1 MTMEFRNLT
10 PLHAMAFNAV
20 DVPGNEIHV
29 VALKAAYRL
38 EPTQSHDSA
47 GDTHRC
53 VLLSGDN
60 AVSLAMADEYE
71 GETGTSS
78 VKWESDL
85 APFKP
90 KCDVL
95 VRATA
100 YAPHGTPAA
109 FWPVRVR
116 VFDDGNMVVDKGL
129 RVTGPRSF
137 TKGWRGWKLGDPQ
150 PATAVPVRWEQAYGG
165 ASRVTLAPGSTET
178 GAELQLNE
186 VCFTKPLGRGWVE
199 KRFLDR
205 ATHKSVVASPCA
217 AFALRPL
224 PKVAEIPAPQVEA
237 WDIPIAG
244 PDVVEHS
251 ASALDT
257 KQMKEVAAG
266 YAATPVGLGVV
277 GRAWTPRLQFAGTYD
292 ETWRKTRWP
301 YHPVDHDFHYWN
313 GAPADQQIAWPAPGP
328 AFELANLALPDHTH
342 MGFLR
347 ARLPGHRALVALR
360 FESGAIVPLE
370 MKLDTLLIDT
380 EEMRVLVTWR
390 AVFPLEPAVRV
401 CEARFE
407 LDRHAPLLRM
417 PALKTAS
424 EPEGTWQTT

>member
-1 MTMEFRNLT
+1 MEFRNLT

-29 VALKAAYRL
+29 VALKATYRL
-38 EPTQSHDSA
+38 EPMQSLDSD

-60 AVSLAMADEYE
+60 AASLAMADEYE

-100 YAPHGTPAA
+100 HAPNGTPAA
-109 FWPVRVR
+109 SWPVRVR

-150 PATAVPVRWEQAYGG
+150 PTTAVPVRWEQAYGG
-165 ASRVTLAPGSTET
+165 ASRVMLAPGAT
-178 GAELQLNE
+178 GESAELELNE
-186 VCFTKPLGRGWVE
+186 VCFTNPLGRGWLE

-205 ATHKSVVASPCA
+205 ATHKSVVASLCA
-217 AFALRPL
+217 SSIPGPL
-224 PKVAEIPAPQVEA
+224 PKIAEIPAPQIEA
-237 WDIPIAG
+237 WDIPITSL
-244 PDVVEHS
+244 DVAEHS
-251 ASALDT
+251 ASGLDA
-257 KQMKEVAAG
+257 KQMKEVVAR
-266 YAATPVGLGVV
+266 YATTPVGLGVV

-292 ETWRKTRWP
+292 ETWHKTRWP

-313 GAPADQQIAWPAPGP
+313 GAPADQQIEWPAPGL
-328 AFELANLALPDHTH
+328 AFELANLALPEHTRA
-342 MGFLR
+342 GFLR

-360 FESGAIVPLE
+360 FKSGEIVPLE

-380 EEMRVLVTWR
+380 EEMRVSATWR
-390 AVFPLEPAVRV
+390 VVFPLQPAVRV

-417 PALKTAS
+417 AVPKTTS
-424 EPEGTWQTT
+424 EPEDAWQTT